1 MSGVHRKGLWK
12 ILAMTMESKAH
23 ILVVDD
29 DNAFRLSLQKTLAAM
44 GFSVFTARSAVEALA
59 LLRVQPIQL
68 IFSDMRMPKMNGLEL
83 LKEIKQHYPETPV
96 VLMTAYNQS
105 SAGIDAL
112 ESMASG
118 YLNKPVKRHEIV
130 EVLKTFIDANI
141 DEPTKY

>member
-1 MSGVHRKGLWK
+1 MR
-12 ILAMTMESKAH
+12 MTITMKPKAH

-29 DNAFRLSLQKTLAAM
+29 DNAFRLSLQKTLTAM
-44 GFSVFTARSAVEALA
+44 GFSVFMARSAVEALA

-68 IFSDMRMPKMNGLEL
+68 VFSDMRMPKMTGLEL

-96 VLMTAYNQS
+96 VLVTAYNQS
-105 SAGIDAL
+105 TAGIDAL

-130 EVLKTFIDANI
+130 EVLKTFLDFDFN
-141 DEPTKY
+141 EKP